1 MTTANA
7 ALDPRANADFGKGL
21 ARAFAGAM
29 LFALPVLM
37 TMEMWSLAFTT
48 HPDRVVLLLALFFP
62 FLVGLSWHAGFE
74 ATFSW
79 RDDVIDA
86 LVAYAVGFV
95 AAFLV
100 LALLGV
106 LQRDMPLR
114 EIVANLCLQAVPA
127 SIGALLAQS
136 LLGQRDAGEESRGG
150 VNAYASELFIM
161 AVGALFLAFN
171 LAPTEEMVLI
181 GIDLPTWNAVLLM
194 VLSLAIMHAFVYSVN
209 FRGRRHD
216 PRQASGINLF
226 VRFTAMGYLLALL
239 LSAYL
244 LWTFGRL
251 EGLSLLNALKTTLV
265 LGFPAAIG
273 AAAARLI
280 L

>member
-1 MTTANA
+1 MTTAIA
-7 ALDPRANADFGKGL
+7 ALDPRANAQFGKGL
-21 ARAFAGAM
+21 ARAFAGAV
-29 LFALPVLM
+29 LFGLPLLM

-74 ATFSW
+74 PTFSW
-79 RDDVIDA
+79 RDDVVDA

-100 LALLGV
+100 LALFGV

-114 EIVANLCLQAVPA
+114 EIVANLCLQALPA

-136 LLGQRDAGEESRGG
+136 LLGQRDTGQESRGG

-181 GIDLPTWNAVLLM
+181 AIDISPWNAVLLM
-194 VLSLAIMHAFVYSVN
+194 LLSVAIMHAFVYSVS
-209 FRGRRHD
+209 FGGRQHD

-244 LWTFGRL
+244 LWTFGRFD
-251 EGLSLLNALKTTLV
+251 GLSLLNVLKASMV

>member
-1 MTTANA
+1 VTSDNAAPPREANA
-7 ALDPRANADFGKGL
+7 EFGKGL
-21 ARAFAGAM
+21 ARAFAGAV
-29 LFALPVLM
+29 LFGLPLLM
-37 TMEMWSLAFTT
+37 TMEMWSLAFSAR
-48 HPDRVVLLLALFFP
+48 PDRVVLLLALFFP

-74 ATFSW
+74 PTFSW
-79 RDDVIDA
+79 RDDVVDA
-86 LVAYAVGFV
+86 LVAYAVGF
-95 AAFLV
+95 AASFVV

-136 LLGQRDAGEESRGG
+136 LLGQREAEQESRGG

-181 GIDLPTWNAVLLM
+181 AIDISPWNAVLLM

-216 PRQASGINLF
+216 PRQASSVNLF

-239 LSAYL
+239 LSAWL
-244 LWTFGRL
+244 LWSFGRL
-251 EGLSLLNALKTTLV
+251 DGLSALNMLKAAMV
-265 LGFPAAIG
+265 LGLPASIG